1 MSTTDTSLASTYP
14 NGPFQDQSLAKTA
27 AGKVELNNLVSWGEG
42 IFQRAKRMREP
53 FDRQWYM
60 NLAFYFGRQYVVWM
74 NPSNQTVARLYEP
87 AAPSWRVRLV
97 SNKCRPLI
105 RNEVSKL
112 TKEEP
117 QAFVRP
123 RGSDDDDLQAARAAE
138 MISEYEMDELH
149 YNRVLRK
156 ATFWMCLTGTS
167 FIKDSYNPQAKDPSG
182 VPGRIVLEAVNSF
195 HLYVLENQEED
206 IELQPVVCHAMAK
219 TRDWVRDTFD
229 VDVMP
234 DTNVSASLLEQ
245 RFLNAI
251 GASQQT
257 PDQYVMVKELW
268 IKPCKK
274 YPEGGVLTYANG
286 QFLQEVKGWPYQHQ
300 EYPFSKL
307 DHIQTGRF
315 WADSTLVDIIPLQ
328 REYNR
333 TRSQIIEAK
342 NRMSKPQLVAVR
354 GSIDARKITSEP
366 GLIIQYQ
373 PGFQKPEP
381 LPLQSLPTYV
391 IQEIDRV
398 QKDIDDISGQYEIAK
413 GRTPPGVT
421 AASAIAYL
429 QEENDTKLSA
439 TTASME
445 EATEKVGRHVLHF
458 VHDNWDQ
465 PRLVRVLGVNQTY
478 EVDQFTQASIMGNT
492 DFCVE
497 AGSSAPRSRAARQ
510 AMLVELGTRGWISP
524 PQVLKYMHLVETDR
538 MYDESLAD
546 DRQVQRE
553 NDKMMNAQPQI
564 TIGADPQTGMMM
576 PQQVPPQSL
585 PINEWDNDIAH
596 ITGHE
601 SYMKTQTF
609 ELADPQTQQLL
620 VAHLLEHKQRYQMQQ
635 MAAMGPPGMPP
646 PGMPPGGPGAPPH
659 SPPQPPQMGGPQ

>member
-1 MSTTDTSLASTYP
+1 
-14 NGPFQDQSLAKTA
+14 
-27 AGKVELNNLVSWGEG
+27 
-42 IFQRAKRMREP
+42 
-53 FDRQWYM
+53 
-60 NLAFYFGRQYVVWM
+60 
-74 NPSNQTVARLYEP
+74 
-87 AAPSWRVRLV
+87 
-97 SNKCRPLI
+97 
-105 RNEVSKL
+105 
-112 TKEEP
+112 
-117 QAFVRP
+117 
-123 RGSDDDDLQAARAAE
+123 
-138 MISEYEMDELH
+138 
-149 YNRVLRK
+149 
-156 ATFWMCLTGTS
+156 MCLTGTA
-167 FIKDSYNPQAKDPSG
+167 FIKDSYNPDTKDPSG
-182 VPGRIVLEAVNSF
+182 VPGVVVLEPVNSF
-195 HLYVLENQEED
+195 HIYVLEQQEED
-206 IELQPVVCHAMAK
+206 IELQPVVIHAMAK
-219 TRDWVRDTFD
+219 TREWVKETFD
-229 VDVMP
+229 VDVSP

-251 GASQQT
+251 GVSQQS
-257 PDQYVMVKELW
+257 PDQYVMVKEMW
-268 IKPCKK
+268 IKPCSK
-274 YPEGGVLTYANG
+274 YPEGGLLTYANG
-286 QFLQEVKGWPYQHQ
+286 QFLQEVKGYPYSHGQF
-300 EYPFSKL
+300 PFSKL

-429 QEENDTKLSA
+429 QEENDSKLSS
-439 TTASME
+439 TTSSIE
-445 EATEKVGRHVLHF
+445 ESTEKVGRHILFHVSE
-458 VHDNWDQ
+458 NWDQ
-465 PRLVRVLGVNQTY
+465 PRLVRILGVNQTY
-478 EVDQFTQASIMGNT
+478 EIEQFTKDSIGGNQ

-497 AGSSAPRSRAARQ
+497 SGSSAPRSRAARQ
-510 AMLVELGTRGWISP
+510 AMLVELGTRGWITP

-538 MYDESLAD
+538 MYDETLAD

-553 NDKMMNAQPQI
+553 NDKMMEAQPQQ
-564 TIGADPQTGMMM
+564 TLVPDPTTGQMI
-576 PQQVPPQSL
+576 PQQLPPQMM

-601 SYMKTQTF
+601 SYMKTQQF
-609 ELADPQTQQLL
+609 ELADPAAKQVL
-620 VAHLLEHKQRYQMQQ
+620 VEHLMAHKQRYQTQQ
-635 MAAMGPPGMPP
+635 MNATGQMAPPGPQGPPGPP
-646 PGMPPGGPGAPPH
+646 RPAPPQLPPGGP
-659 SPPQPPQMGGPQ
+659 Q

>member
-1 MSTTDTSLASTYP
+1 MSTTDLSLASIYP
-14 NGPFQDQSLAKTA
+14 NGPDGDQKLAKSA
-27 AGKVELNNLVSWGEG
+27 AGRQELNNLVAWGEK
-42 IFQRAKRMREP
+42 IFQQAKRMREP
-53 FDRQWYM
+53 FERQWYM

-74 NPSNQTVARLYEP
+74 NPSNQSVSRLYEP

-117 QAFVRP
+117 QSYVRP
-123 RGSDDDDLQAARAAE
+123 RGSDDQDLQEARAAE
-138 MISEYEMDELH
+138 MISHYEMDELH
-149 YNRVLRK
+149 YNRMLRR
-156 ATFWMCLTGTS
+156 AVFWMCLTGTG
-167 FIKDSYNPQAKDPSG
+167 FIKDSYNPDKKDPSG
-182 VPGRIVLEAVNSF
+182 VPGVVVLEPVNSF
-195 HLYVLENQEED
+195 HIYVLEQQEED
-206 IELQPVVCHAMAK
+206 IELQPVMIHAMAK
-219 TRDWVRDTFD
+219 TRDWIKDTFD
-229 VDVMP
+229 VDVSP

-251 GASQQT
+251 GVSQQS
-257 PDQYVMVKELW
+257 PDQYVMVKEMW
-268 IKPCKK
+268 IKPCRK
-274 YPEGGVLTYANG
+274 YPDGGLLTYANG
-286 QFLQEVKGWPYQHQ
+286 QFLQEVKGYPYSHGQF
-300 EYPFSKL
+300 PFSKL

-315 WADSTLVDIIPLQ
+315 WADSTLADIIPLQ

-391 IQEIDRV
+391 IQEIDRI

-429 QEENDTKLSA
+429 QEENDSKLSS
-439 TTASME
+439 TTSSIE
-445 EATEKVGRHVLHF
+445 ESTEKVGRHILFHVSE
-458 VHDNWDQ
+458 NWDQ
-465 PRLVRVLGVNQTY
+465 PRLVRILGVNQTY
-478 EVDQFTQASIMGNT
+478 EIEQFTKDSIGGNQ

-497 AGSSAPRSRAARQ
+497 SGSSAPRSRAARQ
-510 AMLVELGTRGWISP
+510 AMLVELGTRGWITP

-538 MYDESLAD
+538 MYDETLAD

-553 NDKMMNAQPQI
+553 NDKMMEAQPQQ
-564 TIGADPQTGMMM
+564 TLVPDPTTGQMIPQQLPPQMM
-576 PQQVPPQSL
+576 PV
-585 PINEWDNDIAH
+585 NEWDNDIAH

-601 SYMKTQTF
+601 SYMKTQQF
-609 ELADPQTQQLL
+609 ELADPAAKQVL
-620 VAHLLEHKQRYQMQQ
+620 VEHLMAHKQRYQTQQ
-635 MAAMGPPGMPP
+635 MNATGQMAPPGPQGPPGPPRPMPP
-646 PGMPPGGPGAPPH
+646 QLPPGGP
-659 SPPQPPQMGGPQ
+659 Q

>member
-1 MSTTDTSLASTYP
+1 MSTSESSLASIYP
-14 NGPFQDQSLAKTA
+14 NGPNGDQQLAKSA
-27 AGKVELNNLVSWGEG
+27 AARQELNNLVAWGEK
-42 IFQRAKRMREP
+42 IFSHAKRMREP
-53 FDRQWYM
+53 FERQWYT
-60 NLAFYFGRQYVVWM
+60 NLAFYFGRHYVTWM
-74 NPSNQTVARLYEP
+74 NTSNQSIARLYEP
-87 AAPSWRVRLV
+87 TAPSWRVRLV

-117 QAFVRP
+117 QSYVRP
-123 RGSDDDDLQAARAAE
+123 RGSDDQDLQEARAAE
-138 MISEYEMDELH
+138 MISKYEMDELH
-149 YNRVLRK
+149 YNRILRR
-156 ATFWMCLTGTS
+156 AVFWMALTGTG
-167 FIKDSYNPQAKDPSG
+167 FIKDSYNPDGTDPSG
-182 VPGRIVLEAVNSF
+182 VSGVVVLEPVNSF
-195 HLYVLENQEED
+195 HIYVLEQQEED
-206 IELQPVVCHAMAK
+206 IELQPLMIHAMAK
-219 TRDWVRDTFD
+219 TREWIKEQFGVNVT
-229 VDVMP
+229 P

-245 RFLNAI
+245 RFLNAV
-251 GASQQT
+251 GVSQQT
-257 PDQYVMVKELW
+257 PDQYVMVKEMW
-268 IKPCKK
+268 IKPCSK
-274 YPEGGVLTYANG
+274 YPDGGLLTYANG
-286 QFLQEVKGWPYQHQ
+286 QFLQEVKGYPYTHGQF
-300 EYPFSKL
+300 PFSKL

-391 IQEIDRV
+391 IQEIDRI

-429 QEENDTKLSA
+429 QEENDSKLSS
-439 TTASME
+439 TSSSIE
-445 EATEKVGRHVLHF
+445 EATEKVGRHILYHVGE
-458 VHDNWDQ
+458 NWDE
-465 PRLVRVLGVNQTY
+465 PRLVRILGVNQTY
-478 EVDQFTQASIMGNT
+478 EVQQFTKDAIGGNQ

-538 MYDESLAD
+538 MYDETLAD

-553 NDKMMNAQPQI
+553 NDKMMEVQPQLSLVP
-564 TIGADPQTGMMM
+564 DPTTGMMM
-576 PQQVPPQSL
+576 PQQMPPEPM

-596 ITGHE
+596 ITVHE
-601 SYMKTQTF
+601 SYMKTQQF
-609 ELADPQTQQLL
+609 ELAAPEVKQVLIE
-620 VAHLLEHKQRYQMQQ
+620 HLMAHKQRYQTQQ
-635 MAAMGPPGMPP
+635 MNASGQMAPPGPQGAPPGPPTPRPP
-646 PGMPPGGPGAPPH
+646 QLPPGGPR
-659 SPPQPPQMGGPQ
+659 

>member
-1 MSTTDTSLASTYP
+1 MSTTELNLASTYP
-14 NGPFQDQSLAKTA
+14 NGPNGDQQLAKSA
-27 AGKVELNNLVSWGEG
+27 AGRKELNDTVAWGEK
-42 IFQRAKRMREP
+42 IFSRAKRLREP
-53 FDRQWYM
+53 FERQWYM
-60 NLAFYFGRQYVVWM
+60 NLAFYFGRQYVAWL
-74 NPSNQTVARLYEP
+74 NASSQSTARLYEP

-117 QAFVRP
+117 QSYVRP
-123 RGSDDDDLQAARAAE
+123 RGSDDQDLQEARAAE
-138 MISEYEMDELH
+138 MISRYEMDELH
-149 YNRVLRK
+149 YNRLLKRAV
-156 ATFWMCLTGTS
+156 FWMALTGTG
-167 FIKDSYNPQAKDPSG
+167 FLKDSYDPDKKDPSG
-182 VPGRIVLEAVNSF
+182 VPGVIVIEPVNAF
-195 HLYVLENQEED
+195 HMYVLDQQEED
-206 IELQPVVCHAMAK
+206 IENQPLLCHAMAK
-219 TRDWVRDTFD
+219 TKEWVKEKFD
-229 VDVMP
+229 VDVAA

-268 IKPCKK
+268 IKPCSR
-274 YPEGGVLTYANG
+274 YPEGGLLTFANG
-286 QFLQEVKGWPYQHQ
+286 QFLQEVKGYPYAHGQ
-300 EYPFSKL
+300 YPFSKL

-381 LPLQSLPTYV
+381 LPLVSLPAYV
-391 IQEIDRV
+391 IQEIDRI

-429 QEENDTKLSA
+429 QEENDSKLSS
-439 TTASME
+439 TTASIE
-445 EATEKVGRHVLHF
+445 EVTEKVGRHILFHVSE
-458 VHDNWDQ
+458 NWDQ
-465 PRLVRVLGVNQTY
+465 PRLVRILGINQTY
-478 EVDQFTQASIMGNT
+478 EIEQFTKDSIGGNQ
-492 DFCVE
+492 DFVVE
-497 AGSSAPRSRAARQ
+497 SGSAAPRSRAARQ
-510 AMLVELGTRGWISP
+510 AMLVELGTRGWITP

-538 MYDESLAD
+538 MYDETLAD

-553 NDKMMNAQPQI
+553 NDKMMQA
-564 TIGADPQTGMMM
+564 A
-576 PQQVPPQSL
+576 PQQTLVPDPTGQMIPQQLPPSPM

-601 SYMKTQTF
+601 SYMKTQQY
-609 ELADPQTQQLL
+609 ELADPTVKQVL
-620 VAHLLEHKQRYQMQQ
+620 VEHLMAHKQRYQTQQ
-635 MAAMGPPGMPP
+635 MQGAQMGTPGPQPPAGPPGMPP
-646 PGMPPGGPGAPPH
+646 HMPPQAPPGGM
-659 SPPQPPQMGGPQ
+659 Q